1 MSWQNQ
7 NALKRVFNVYK
18 RFKEQ
23 NGKIWD
29 NDIEAL
35 KTINTA
41 LENGSK
47 SYVNDNLLFAKL
59 LVYVLDRNV
68 HNNGD
73 IKASIKIVADILKEP
88 LDYHLQMFQSN
99 LNNKG
104 IDNYLQSL
112 GLNLDH
118 LDHSK
123 ERKEANDKIL
133 EKYGSEITRKL
144 QSNWTYQNVSKSFYN
159 TANEFLQETD
169 NYI

>member
-1 MSWQNQ
+1 VSVF
-7 NALKRVFNVYK
+7 KRSKERNVPIY
-18 RFKEQ
+18 
-23 NGKIWD
+23 D
-29 NDIEAL
+29 NDIEAI
-35 KTINTA
+35 KTLNAA
-41 LENGSK
+41 LEIK
-47 SYVNDNLLFAKL
+47 SQAYVNDNKLFAKL

-99 LNNKG
+99 LNQKG

-112 GLNLDH
+112 GFNLDH

-123 ERKEANDKIL
+123 EKQDTNNKIL
-133 EKYGSEITRKL
+133 VKYGNEIIEKL
-144 QSNWTYQNVSKSFYN
+144 QSNWTYENVSKSFYN

>member
-1 MSWQNQ
+1 MSWANQ

-23 NGKIWD
+23 NGKLWD

-35 KTINTA
+35 KTINIA
-41 LENGSK
+41 LENDSK
-47 SYVNDNLLFAKL
+47 SYVNDNTLFAKL

-88 LDYHLQMFQSN
+88 FGFHLKNFQSN
-99 LNNKG
+99 LNQKG

-123 ERKEANDKIL
+123 EKQETNDKIL
-133 EKYGSEITRKL
+133 KENQKEIIEKMKV
-144 QSNWTYQNVSKSFYN
+144 NWTYDNVSKSFYN
-159 TANEFLQETD
+159 TANEFLKDID
-169 NYI
+169 NYK

>member
-7 NALKRVFNVYK
+7 NALKRVFSVYK

-23 NGKIWD
+23 NGKLWD
-29 NDIEAL
+29 NDIEAI
-35 KTINTA
+35 KTLSTA
-41 LENGSK
+41 LENDSK
-47 SYVNDNLLFAKL
+47 TYVNDNLLFAKL

-68 HNNGD
+68 HHNGD

-88 LDYHLQMFQSN
+88 LDFHLQMFQKN
-99 LNNKG
+99 LNQKG

-112 GLNLDH
+112 GLNMDH

-123 ERKEANDKIL
+123 EKQETNDKIVKENQKEII
-133 EKYGSEITRKL
+133 EKMKA
-144 QSNWTYQNVSKSFYN
+144 NWTYENVSKSFYN